1 MGGLVE
7 AGEEKPS
14 ARRRRPYTGA
24 RLEPNL
30 VADSRQMLQASRQG
44 ETCQEEVQGKTSSPS
59 TAVILD
65 ARPLA
70 RFLGEAPE
78 PRPVVGRGH
87 IPGARS
93 LPIGALLVED
103 DVTTFKS
110 AAETREI
117 FQKAGVARD
126 SVVRRS
132 KKQAD

>member
-1 MGGLVE
+1 M
-7 AGEEKPS
+7 
-14 ARRRRPYTGA
+14 
-24 RLEPNL
+24 
-30 VADSRQMLQASRQG
+30 ADSRQMLQASRQG